1 MPEQYSVEAYLRA
14 TDQGFSKAFEN
25 AERSVDKM
33 TGTTTKAGGLMSSA
47 IGKIT
52 AAAAAIGG
60 VTAFASFGLETV
72 KAAASVQAV
81 RSQFE
86 QAFKGITDAAEGTMK
101 ALSEQYNIMPERLR
115 QPMSSLQSYFLG
127 VGMSADKALT
137 TTEQAMRIAANG
149 AAYYDR
155 SIEDVS
161 TSMKSFL
168 MGNYM
173 VGDQFGVNA
182 NLTKIAT
189 KYNEQYGGSFEDL
202 SEAMKQSYLLEY
214 IQDVYE
220 LNGAMAD
227 SAGEMDQAEKEAFAY
242 ENTLGNFRET
252 WKQLKATI
260 GQNFLP
266 MVISGME
273 TIMNWMERGGEIVTG
288 LKDSLKTLWD
298 TFRNAPLTNNF
309 LQAFGEW
316 SSSARSFFDTVVIP
330 AVDRVK
336 AALTNMFGEGEDNGG
351 IFGTGWNFMDL
362 WWKIQETVNWF
373 NELKAEFMDSTF
385 WTTLTEVMQPVGEW
399 FGTLGD
405 TFAELRAEFAENEF
419 ITEVSDAFNAVK
431 DAIFAIDFVKIRD
444 GIQEVITKAGE
455 LWDAWTGSTTWTTF
469 KADILDPMV
478 KKFGEL
484 KTKFDEWVKAIDEET
499 ALAGLKT
506 KLEEIGTAAL
516 GIDFGKIKDDF
527 QTFTEKA
534 DEWQTKWK
542 PLIDGLTGAAAVFI
556 IVTGVVLAFTAAM
569 SGISAL
575 AGILGT
581 LTGVIIAFVTNPL
594 TLLFV
599 GLTAGIALLSWFKTE
614 YDKIIADLEKQ
625 GEGFGGGMN
634 DGGFW
639 TGIQNWWDR
648 LWGNGEYGEPSSGGS
663 TISAKIKE
671 DTDAIATQLGTAN
684 TTIKPQMDTLASTL
698 TEVDLTT
705 GLGTETEAFQG
716 IMQGVLDSITTM
728 SPEIQAKMDEI
739 YSSFAGAS
747 ATAGETSGA
756 ATAATDVQAT
766 WDGILAVVTTSTAA
780 INAAVKTGWETMYTD
795 ILTANTLIVALIIAD
810 TTTIATTTTA
820 GNAALVMNFTATWAA
835 IVAAVLNAGLV
846 EAVTTVMAQAL
857 ASATSTAAAF
867 YSVGL
872 AMMQG
877 LANGIYAG
885 QSLVI
890 AAAVS
895 VALAG
900 YVAAQAALAIGSPS
914 KKFEELGYQSMQGL
928 ALGIIRNA
936 SDPLTAIKAV
946 AKAMVNTWSKDG
958 LNVRNADVNQRVEHI
973 ISENMT
979 TAKPAVI
986 RLAMG
991 NNTYGAYV
999 EDITGRQSHT
1009 ATLERRYL
1017 R

>member
-33 TGTTTKAGGLMSSA
+33 TGTTQKSSGLLSSA
-47 IGKIT
+47 FGKIT

-60 VTAFASFGLETV
+60 VTAFATFGLSTV

-86 QAFKGITDAAEGTMK
+86 QAFKGIETAAESTMK

-227 SAGEMDQAEKEAFAY
+227 TADEMDQAEKEAFAY

-273 TIMNWMERGGEIVTG
+273 TVMNWMQKGAGYVTQF
-288 LKDSLKTLWD
+288 KDSLKALWD
-298 TFRNAPLTNNF
+298 AFKASPTGSSF
-309 LQAFGEW
+309 LEAFGEW
-316 SSSARSFFDTVVIP
+316 MKSSSYFFNSVLLPAFEKVKDVLSDLFLDT
-330 AVDRVK
+330 D
-336 AALTNMFGEGEDNGG
+336 TDGF
-351 IFGTGWNFMDL
+351 NFMEV
-362 WWKIQETVNWF
+362 WWKIQEVVNWF

-385 WTTLTEVMQPVGEW
+385 WTSLTEVMQPVAEW

-405 TFAELRAEFAENEF
+405 TFADLRAEFAENEF
-419 ITEVSDAFNAVK
+419 ITEVSDAFTAVK
-431 DAIFAIDFVKIRD
+431 DAIFAIDFVAIRD
-444 GIQEVITKAGE
+444 GIGEVITKAGE

-478 KKFGEL
+478 TKFGEL
-484 KTKFDEWVKAIDEET
+484 RDTFGEWITKIDEET
-499 ALAGLKT
+499 ALAALKT
-506 KLEEIGTAAL
+506 KLEDIGTAAM
-516 GIDFGKIKDDF
+516 GIDFGQIKDDF
-527 QTFTEKA
+527 QTFTEQA
-534 DEWQTKWK
+534 DAWQEKWE
-542 PLIDGLTGAAAVFI
+542 PIITGLAGAAGIFIVVTGAVM
-556 IVTGVVLAFTAAM
+556 GFTAAM

-575 AGILGT
+575 VGILGT
-581 LTGVIIAFVTNPL
+581 VTGAIIAFVTNPL

-599 GLTAGIALLSWFKTE
+599 GLAAAIAAIVYTMQE
-614 YDKIIADLEKQ
+614 LEKLSAALEAQ
-625 GEGFGGGMN
+625 GEGKGGGFN
-634 DGGFW
+634 DGFEPFAKVKE
-639 TGIQNWWDR
+639 WWDS
-648 LWGNGEYGEPSSGGS
+648 LFEADGAQSNAISSIEKG
-663 TISAKIKE
+663 
-671 DTDAIATQLGTAN
+671 TDAIVTQLSTSNAA
-684 TTIKPQMDTLASTL
+684 IAPEMDTLASTL
-698 TEVDLTT
+698 TTVDLTT
-705 GLGTETEAFQG
+705 GLTTEADSFNG
-716 IMQGVLDSITTM
+716 ILQGVLDNLLTV
-728 SPEIQAKMDEI
+728 SPEIQAQIDAMYD
-739 YSSFAGAS
+739 SFAGVS
-747 ATAGETSGA
+747 GTAGEASGG
-756 ATAATDVQAT
+756 ATAATDIQAT
-766 WDGILAVVTTSTAA
+766 WDGILAIMTTSTAA
-780 INAAVKTGWETMYTD
+780 VNAAVKTAWDTMYTD
-795 ILTANTLIVALIIAD
+795 ILTANTLIVALVIAD
-810 TTTIATTTTA
+810 TTTIATTTTT
-820 GNAALVMNFTATWAA
+820 GNAALVMNFTATWSA
-835 IVAAVLNAGLV
+835 IVAAVLNAGLA
-846 EAVTTVMAQAL
+846 EAVTTVMGQAL
-857 ASATSTAAAF
+857 ASAMSTAAAF
-867 YSVGL
+867 TSVGL

-895 VALAG
+895 VALAS
-900 YVAAQAALAIGSPS
+900 YTAAQAALAIGSPS
-914 KKFEELGYQSMQGL
+914 KKFEDLGKFSMQGL
-928 ALGIIRNA
+928 AIGILKNV
-936 SDPLTAIKAV
+936 SDPLGAIKQV
-946 AKAMVNTWSKDG
+946 AGALVNSWNKDG
-958 LNVRNADVNQRVEHI
+958 LNVRNADVNQRVEHV

-979 TAKPAVI
+979 NAKPAVI